1 MNFHHLPDG
10 QQGLVPFGSCTSC
23 ASTLCFIAI
32 RRQMLDQCQLGSW
45 MQLSKVYLIHEGT
58 DKEDATASATEQVF
72 RGEGVG
78 QCIGI
83 QTLALVGDGEDEG
96 RAGVFKAYGD
106 QFGGV
111 VVVAVQY
118 GIYGSLAD
126 CHGEMEAFVLI
137 QAGFRGHFLC
147 DSFYFADAFHGGTE
161 RKTHSSCLRSG
172 HLRLDTP
179 FLAWDGTHSP
189 LPRLRNLAGS
199 FMAEGDC
206 VKQTLTFAIPG
217 ATRSSSCRVLEKPG
231 ASPSPN
237 RPSREYTHLMKPRTT
252 ARVSLTAML
261 GTPVTDAQGHL
272 RGRLKDV
279 AVATGPDAGKVAGLV
294 LKTRTGLFIVPSEE
308 VMETPAGTLELR
320 SSGEL
325 VPLEEQGNYLYLQQ
339 DLVDRQI
346 IDIHGRKVVRVN
358 DVELEWMGRGAAH
371 LLRVAE
377 VEVGLRGA
385 FRRVF
390 KGLLPRATLETVSRK
405 LGAHGIPWQ
414 FVDVIEV
421 DPARRV
427 KLRIE
432 YERLAEMHPSDLAE
446 ILEDLAPAEREA
458 VFTSLDE
465 EVAAETLEEVEPKLQ
480 KALLEKLDEERIAD
494 IVEEMDPGAAA
505 DLLAELPEEQ
515 SDAILEEM
523 EPEER
528 QEVEDLLEFDEDSA
542 AGCMTTDFIYLGV
555 QSTVAQAVQAL
566 RSFDGDPE
574 SVTEVYL
581 LDEKRVLRGAVSL
594 ARLVMAQPETRL
606 SVLAEPRVLSCPAD
620 LNQNELAELFDKYN
634 LHALPVVDGQNRMVG
649 VVQADHVISF
659 LREKL

>member
-1 MNFHHLPDG
+1 
-10 QQGLVPFGSCTSC
+10 
-23 ASTLCFIAI
+23 
-32 RRQMLDQCQLGSW
+32 
-45 MQLSKVYLIHEGT
+45 MQ
-58 DKEDATASATEQVF
+58 
-72 RGEGVG
+72 
-78 QCIGI
+78 
-83 QTLALVGDGEDEG
+83 
-96 RAGVFKAYGD
+96 
-106 QFGGV
+106 
-111 VVVAVQY
+111 
-118 GIYGSLAD
+118 
-126 CHGEMEAFVLI
+126 
-137 QAGFRGHFLC
+137 
-147 DSFYFADAFHGGTE
+147 
-161 RKTHSSCLRSG
+161 
-172 HLRLDTP
+172 
-179 FLAWDGTHSP
+179 
-189 LPRLRNLAGS
+189 
-199 FMAEGDC
+199 
-206 VKQTLTFAIPG
+206 
-217 ATRSSSCRVLEKPG
+217 
-231 ASPSPN
+231 
-237 RPSREYTHLMKPRTT
+237 PRTS
-252 ARVSLTAML
+252 ARVSLTALL

-272 RGRLKDV
+272 RGRLKDI

-294 LKTRTGLFIVPSEE
+294 LKTRAGLCIVPSQE

-320 SSGEL
+320 TAGAM
-325 VPLEEQGNYLYLQQ
+325 VPLKDEGNYLYLQQ

-358 DVELEWMGRGAAH
+358 DVDLEWMGRGAAH

-377 VEVGLRGA
+377 VEVGMRGA

-390 KGLLPRATLETVSRK
+390 KGLLPRAALETLSRK
-405 LGAHGIPWQ
+405 LGASGIPWQ

-465 EVAAETLEEVEPKLQ
+465 EVAAETLEEVEPRLQ
-480 KALLEKLDEERIAD
+480 KSLLEKLDEEKIAD

-528 QEVEDLLEFDEDSA
+528 HEVEELLEFDENSA
-542 AGCMTTDFIYLGV
+542 AGCMTTDFIALGM

-566 RSFDGDPE
+566 RAFDGDPE

-581 LDEKRVLRGAVSL
+581 WDEKRVLRGAIPL
-594 ARLVMAQPETRL
+594 ARVVMAQPEAKL
-606 SVLAEPRVLSCPAD
+606 AVLTESRVLSCPAD
-620 LNQNELAELFDKYN
+620 LNQNELAEMFDKYN
-634 LHALPVVDGQNRMVG
+634 LHALPVVDTQGRMVG

-659 LREKL
+659 LREKF

>member
-1 MNFHHLPDG
+1 
-10 QQGLVPFGSCTSC
+10 V
-23 ASTLCFIAI
+23 
-32 RRQMLDQCQLGSW
+32 
-45 MQLSKVYLIHEGT
+45 
-58 DKEDATASATEQVF
+58 
-72 RGEGVG
+72 
-78 QCIGI
+78 
-83 QTLALVGDGEDEG
+83 
-96 RAGVFKAYGD
+96 KAYT
-106 QFGGV
+106 Q
-111 VVVAVQY
+111 
-118 GIYGSLAD
+118 
-126 CHGEMEAFVLI
+126 HME
-137 QAGFRGHFLC
+137 
-147 DSFYFADAFHGGTE
+147 
-161 RKTHSSCLRSG
+161 
-172 HLRLDTP
+172 
-179 FLAWDGTHSP
+179 
-189 LPRLRNLAGS
+189 
-199 FMAEGDC
+199 
-206 VKQTLTFAIPG
+206 
-217 ATRSSSCRVLEKPG
+217 
-231 ASPSPN
+231 
-237 RPSREYTHLMKPRTT
+237 PRTT
-252 ARVSLTAML
+252 THVSLTALL

-272 RGRLKDV
+272 RGRLKDI
-279 AVATGPDAGKVAGLV
+279 AVATGADAGKVAGLV
-294 LKTRTGLFIVPSEE
+294 LKTRNGLSIVPSQD

-320 SSGEL
+320 SAKAL
-325 VPLEEQGNYLYLQQ
+325 VPLKDQGNYLYLQQ

-358 DVELEWMGRGAAH
+358 DVDLEWMGRGAAH

-377 VEVGLRGA
+377 VEVGLSGA

-390 KGLLPRATLETVSRK
+390 KGLLPRARLETISRK
-405 LGAHGIPWQ
+405 LGAHSIPWR

-432 YERLAEMHPSDLAE
+432 YERLADIHPSELAD

-505 DLLAELPEEQ
+505 DLLAELPEER

-528 QEVEDLLEFDEDSA
+528 QEVADLLEFDEDSA
-542 AGCMTTDFIYLGV
+542 AGCMTTDFVFVGE
-555 QSTVAQAVQAL
+555 SATVAQAVHAL

-574 SVTEVYL
+574 TVIEIYM
-581 LDEKRVLRGAVSL
+581 LDEKRALRGVIPL

-620 LNQNELAELFDKYN
+620 LNQNELAEMFDKYN
-634 LHALPVVDGQNRMVG
+634 LHALPVVDPQGRMVG
-649 VVQADHVISF
+649 VVEAEQVISF

>member
-1 MNFHHLPDG
+1 
-10 QQGLVPFGSCTSC
+10 
-23 ASTLCFIAI
+23 
-32 RRQMLDQCQLGSW
+32 
-45 MQLSKVYLIHEGT
+45 MQ
-58 DKEDATASATEQVF
+58 
-72 RGEGVG
+72 
-78 QCIGI
+78 
-83 QTLALVGDGEDEG
+83 
-96 RAGVFKAYGD
+96 
-106 QFGGV
+106 
-111 VVVAVQY
+111 
-118 GIYGSLAD
+118 
-126 CHGEMEAFVLI
+126 
-137 QAGFRGHFLC
+137 
-147 DSFYFADAFHGGTE
+147 
-161 RKTHSSCLRSG
+161 
-172 HLRLDTP
+172 
-179 FLAWDGTHSP
+179 
-189 LPRLRNLAGS
+189 
-199 FMAEGDC
+199 
-206 VKQTLTFAIPG
+206 
-217 ATRSSSCRVLEKPG
+217 
-231 ASPSPN
+231 
-237 RPSREYTHLMKPRTT
+237 PRTS
-252 ARVSLTAML
+252 ARVSLTALL

-272 RGRLKDV
+272 RGRLKDI

-294 LKTRTGLFIVPSEE
+294 LKTRTGLFIVPSQE

-320 SSGEL
+320 SSGAM
-325 VPLEEQGNYLYLQQ
+325 VPLKDEGNYLYLQQ
-339 DLVDRQI
+339 DLIDRQI
-346 IDIHGRKVVRVN
+346 IDVHGRKVVRVN
-358 DVELEWMGRGAAH
+358 DVDLEWMGHGAAH

-390 KGLLPRATLETVSRK
+390 KGLLPRARLESLSRK
-405 LGAHGIPWQ
+405 VAARGIPWQ

-465 EVAAETLEEVEPKLQ
+465 ELAAETLEEVEPRLQ

-505 DLLAELPEEQ
+505 DLLAELSEEQ

-528 QEVEDLLEFDEDSA
+528 HEVEELLEFDEDSA
-542 AGCMTTDFIYLGV
+542 AGCMTTDFVYLGMYAN
-555 QSTVAQAVQAL
+555 VAHAVHAL

-581 LDEKRVLRGAVSL
+581 LDEKRVLRGMVSL
-594 ARLVMAQPETRL
+594 ARIVMAQPDARL

-620 LNQNELAELFDKYN
+620 LHQNDLAEMFDKYN
-634 LHALPVVDGQNRMVG
+634 LHALPVVDTQGRMVG

-659 LREKL
+659 LRDKL